1 MYIFHIFLEKLIKAT
16 THPCVAFLCVG
27 AATDMESS
35 KRAAFDVNVAAIV
48 AHNTLADAGVK
59 TYRLGVNEFSDLT
72 EEDFATHYLD
82 AGYKARK
89 AASSA
94 DRATRE
100 VWLGGIA
107 NPATLDWR
115 TKGAVTQVKNQGQK
129 KGKTRIKQKTMMLQL
144 YFRTFSG
151 CGEDLDLAVPIL
163 SFRKS
168 RTPTFYLDHLYVS

>member
-1 MYIFHIFLEKLIKAT
+1 
-16 THPCVAFLCVG
+16 
-27 AATDMESS
+27 ME
-35 KRAAFDVNVAAIV
+35 
-48 AHNTLADAGVK
+48 

-89 AASSA
+89 AANGA

-129 KGKTRIKQKTMMLQL
+129 KGKTKIKQKNNDAAALL
-144 YFRTFSG
+144 YFLWLRRGLRSDSTNPLISKIPNTHFLSRPPLCKLTVHPKLDRVCIIFTFTQANVALAGASQRPARLKALTSWRRVLSG
-151 CGEDLDLAVPIL
+151 RCQ
-163 SFRKS
+163 SS
-168 RTPTFYLDHLYVS
+168 N

>member
-1 MYIFHIFLEKLIKAT
+1 M
-16 THPCVAFLCVG
+16 V
-27 AATDMESS
+27 
-35 KRAAFDVNVAAIV
+35 
-48 AHNTLADAGVK
+48 

-129 KGKTRIKQKTMMLQL
+129 KGKTKIKQKKTMMLLL

-168 RTPTFYLDHLYVS
+168 RTLTFHLDHLYVS